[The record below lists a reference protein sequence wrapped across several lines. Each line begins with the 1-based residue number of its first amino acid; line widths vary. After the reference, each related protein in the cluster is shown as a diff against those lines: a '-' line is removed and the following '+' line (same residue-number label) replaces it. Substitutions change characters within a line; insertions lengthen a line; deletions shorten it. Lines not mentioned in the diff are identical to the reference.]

1 MLMALAIDAGDTQ
14 SFLDMATYYNIE
26 GTRSG
31 QELQARKLFKRMT
44 PTGMRV
50 FVAGQLEKA
59 LKDYMEGH
67 KPHMREVQ
75 RKAGEKRAE
84 IEGLSNQEPDVITR
98 ENSRYGIPLSEQHL
112 ALIKA
117 YGLENEKRPG
127 DFYNRATLKQRML
140 EAILQTPD
148 PLAKMDGGLDLVE
161 RLEMMSSGKVGVIT
175 TADLKYIGDNME
187 LFVSATDER
196 QAALAISRV
205 YEAYGNI
212 TPASMREK
220 ARTWRYTSML
230 ASLPSA
236 GRNVIGNTGQN
247 LLNASAKE
255 IEIALDTAIGRFF
268 TGERTAAQLSA
279 GDLARGFNAFRQE
292 TVNTFRDFF
301 IDRAITHEGDDR
313 FNLNQRGRVYQTQ
326 AFENLRLIEGFL
338 MSVGDR
344 NFWKMAFVNSM
355 SEQMKIAQLN
365 GTEFDAEAA
374 IEQAERDAN
383 YATFNEDSR
392 VRDLL
397 SEMKQIPIIGD
408 MLDFVMP
415 FTGTPTNIVKRMYQ
429 FSPAGL
435 AVSAINHT
443 LRGIRGQNFN
453 QKDFVQSMSRG
464 LTGTAMYAI
473 GMALYAAGVIKLGTG
488 EEEDQRVY
496 GVETAQGKQYS
507 PYIQIGDLYV
517 SLSTFSPAVSAMI
530 MGATSAEIF
539 ANDEDKWN
547 AVYNAA
553 TASIDSFFD
562 TSYMSALS
570 DIFGGQGSFGENLI
584 NTMASNAISQNIPAV
599 ISHIASSMDEYVRDT
614 KDKNFIMQTLKSG
627 LISKIPGLRE
637 KLPEKVD
644 VAGRSVEN
652 TKQGIAAFIDPFTTT
667 EAVDDPA
674 LNELMRLNEA
684 LNGQSDFMPLDALS
698 GKKNEL
704 SGVAGAVE
712 GKDKEAYKKRYGEL
726 WRLGGDTYD
735 KNGNAVK
742 IEGVDALIESDAYKR
757 MSDTEKAEAIK
768 GVVAAA
774 KDGAVYETGEKL
786 GHVVKEEKESGY
798 AQKGYRA
805 MPARFTD
812 RDDEWLKQLDT
823 LYRKTGDGAFIP
835 KAINNR
841 FERDEKVYDLNAEQT
856 DELWELY
863 ELNLEIALT
872 KIDWDA
878 DETEVAEA
886 VESAYTSAAT
896 KARNTYIKRH
906 PE

>member
-1 MLMALAIDAGDTQ
+1 M
-14 SFLDMATYYNIE
+14 
-26 GTRSG
+26 
-31 QELQARKLFKRMT
+31 
-44 PTGMRV
+44 
-50 FVAGQLEKA
+50 
-59 LKDYMEGH
+59 
-67 KPHMREVQ
+67 
-75 RKAGEKRAE
+75 
-84 IEGLSNQEPDVITR
+84 
-98 ENSRYGIPLSEQHL
+98 
-112 ALIKA
+112 
-117 YGLENEKRPG
+117 
-127 DFYNRATLKQRML
+127 
-140 EAILQTPD
+140 
-148 PLAKMDGGLDLVE
+148 
-161 RLEMMSSGKVGVIT
+161 
-175 TADLKYIGDNME
+175 
-187 LFVSATDER
+187 
-196 QAALAISRV
+196 
-205 YEAYGNI
+205 
-212 TPASMREK
+212 
-220 ARTWRYTSML
+220 
-230 ASLPSA
+230 
-236 GRNVIGNTGQN
+236 
-247 LLNASAKE
+247 
-255 IEIALDTAIGRFF
+255 
-268 TGERTAAQLSA
+268 
-279 GDLARGFNAFRQE
+279 
-292 TVNTFRDFF
+292 
-301 IDRAITHEGDDR
+301 
-313 FNLNQRGRVYQTQ
+313 
-326 AFENLRLIEGFL
+326 
-338 MSVGDR
+338 
-344 NFWKMAFVNSM
+344 
-355 SEQMKIAQLN
+355 
-365 GTEFDAEAA
+365 
-374 IEQAERDAN
+374 
-383 YATFNEDSR
+383 
-392 VRDLL
+392 
-397 SEMKQIPIIGD
+397 
-408 MLDFVMP
+408 
-415 FTGTPTNIVKRMYQ
+415 
-429 FSPAGL
+429 
-435 AVSAINHT
+435 
-443 LRGIRGQNFN
+443 
-453 QKDFVQSMSRG
+453 
-464 LTGTAMYAI
+464 
-473 GMALYAAGVIKLGTG
+473 
-488 EEEDQRVY
+488 
-496 GVETAQGKQYS
+496 
-507 PYIQIGDLYV
+507 
-517 SLSTFSPAVSAMI
+517 
-530 MGATSAEIF
+530 
-539 ANDEDKWN
+539 
-547 AVYNAA
+547 
-553 TASIDSFFD
+553 
-562 TSYMSALS
+562 
-570 DIFGGQGSFGENLI
+570 
-584 NTMASNAISQNIPAV
+584 